1 MSESKEL
8 HVRVRETY
16 GVERIYPVNTTAEL
30 FTSLIG
36 QKTLSHESIR
46 TIKQLGFAVVVVP
59 HTVKEI

>member
-1 MSESKEL
+1 M
-8 HVRVRETY
+8 RVRETY

-46 TIKQLGFAVVVVP
+46 TIKQLGFTVVVVP